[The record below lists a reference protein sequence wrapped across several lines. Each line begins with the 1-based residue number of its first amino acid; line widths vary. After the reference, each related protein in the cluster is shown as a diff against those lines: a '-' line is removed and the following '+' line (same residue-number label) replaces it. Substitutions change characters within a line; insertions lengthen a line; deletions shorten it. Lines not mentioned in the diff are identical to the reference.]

1 MGLVVDLG
9 CCCECCPQGLSHE
22 AQGMGAWMWAIGFP
36 HRIDSRGG
44 PQGYLLLV
52 LFVLWFQISLASKG
66 SVYSWYVEVD
76 THTHLLRNLQPY
88 S

>member
-1 MGLVVDLG
+1 MDVW
-9 CCCECCPQGLSHE
+9 
-22 AQGMGAWMWAIGFP
+22 GMGAWMWAIGFP

-66 SVYSWYVEVD
+66 SVCSWCVEVD
-76 THTHLLRNLQPY
+76 THTHALMHLLTEEPPAIFIGRSRLC
-88 S
+88 